1 MRERERERVIKFSEW
16 PNKSAILFTPLTIFM
31 LSLFMFRFYEYFNC
45 DCKYTTFSRNREQKW
60 EKMYIYTLNS
70 YNSTDLGKVSNSVRA
85 VIWWIRKIFGENK
98 VRSKSAVNP
107 FFLRTKLGVSP
118 LSHRLCT
125 DFAPTLVRRMN
136 EGRTKEERRK
146 YGGRAMVKTKNK
158 PKNTYTAVTC
168 K

>member
-1 MRERERERVIKFSEW
+1 MRERERERERERVIKFSEW

-31 LSLFMFRFYEYFNC
+31 LSLFMFRFYEYLNC

-98 VRSKSAVNP
+98 VRSKSLLLPYQTRCISA
-107 FFLRTKLGVSP
+107 LSP
-118 LSHRLCT
+118 TLHRLCT
-125 DFAPTLVRRMN
+125 DFGT
-136 EGRTKEERRK
+136 EDERRK
-146 YGGRAMVKTKNK
+146 DGGKSMVKTKNK
-158 PKNTYTAVTC
+158 PKNTYIAIIY

>member
-1 MRERERERVIKFSEW
+1 
-16 PNKSAILFTPLTIFM
+16 M

-98 VRSKSAVNP
+98 VRSKSLLLPYQTRCISA
-107 FFLRTKLGVSP
+107 LSP
-118 LSHRLCT
+118 TLHRLCT
-125 DFAPTLVRRMN
+125 DFGTEDERRMS
-136 EGRTKEERRK
+136 EGRTEEERRK
-146 YGGRAMVKTKNK
+146 DGGRAMVKTKNK
-158 PKNTYTAVTC
+158 PKNTYTAIIC
-168 K
+168 E